1 MKQYLS
7 LLLCSVGLAAS
18 AQQAP
23 TLTVEKIM
31 QDPRWIGTSPDRVFW
46 GTDSKTIYFNWNPE
60 QALADSLYAT
70 PYNQAAPVKTAPM
83 DRARLTA
90 IRRGRYNQARTAIA
104 YNLGGDIYLLNLKT
118 GKDTRITHTT
128 EYENDPVFSFN
139 DQSVVYTSG
148 DNLFA
153 WDIAGGGTRQLT
165 DFTKGEKPEA
175 KKLNHQEQWLHAEQQ
190 GLFDIIKD
198 KQQNA
203 DAAKAFQQSV
213 KHDTLRTLYTG
224 DREVEE
230 TRISPDGRYVVYQ
243 LRKPATGAQSTKVP
257 NFVSAS
263 GFTTDIPSRTKVG
276 DPQSSYASFI
286 YDRVKDTVL
295 PIVTRNLPGIHD
307 LPDFAKDYSNYDTV
321 PRGVIVH
328 GPYWS
333 PNGTYALVDI
343 FSQDFKDRWL
353 AIVDMNTGT
362 VRSID
367 RQRDEAWVAGPG
379 IDDPEEYGDATLG
392 WLDDHTC
399 WYMSQASGYAHVY
412 KTDVASGQQTALTK
426 GSFEVQEAT
435 LSHDKK
441 YFYLLT
447 NAVHPGEKQWYRMPA
462 SGGEPQRITTMTGAH
477 EVSISPDEKWIAYR
491 YSYTN
496 KPWELYVQENVPG
509 SKPQQLTFKA
519 QSDAF
524 KAYPWRDV
532 PVITFTAHDG
542 ATVYARLYK
551 PDAAKKNGAAV
562 IFVHGAGYLQN
573 AHKWWSMY
581 FREYMFNNLLT
592 DLGYTVMDV
601 DYRGSA
607 GYGSKWRTGIYRYMG
622 GKDLDDEIDAV
633 HYLEQEQGIDKNRVG
648 MYGGSYGGFMTLM
661 AMFTKPGEIAA
672 GAALRSVTD
681 WAHYNHPYT
690 ASILNEPF
698 TDSIAYHRSSPIYHA
713 EGLKGHLLMCHG
725 MVDTNVHF
733 EDIVRLSQR
742 LIELHKDNWE
752 LAVYPVEDHGFT
764 TPSSWTDEYKRI
776 LKLFD
781 TYLK

>member
-1 MKQYLS
+1 
-7 LLLCSVGLAAS
+7 
-18 AQQAP
+18 
-23 TLTVEKIM
+23 M
-31 QDPRWIGTSPDRVFW
+31 QDTRWIGTSPDHVFW
-46 GTDSKTIYFNWNPE
+46 GTNNKTVYFTWNPDK
-60 QALADSLYAT
+60 ALNDSLYGT
-70 PYNQAAPVKTAPM
+70 PFNQASPFKTAPT
-83 DRARLTA
+83 DRARLLALQRGQYNTAHTA
-90 IRRGRYNQARTAIA
+90 ITYS
-104 YNLGGDIYLLNLKT
+104 LEGDIYLLDNKT
-118 GKDTRITHTT
+118 GKETRITHTSSD
-128 EYENDPVFSFN
+128 EYDPHFSFQ
-139 DQSVVYTSG
+139 DKRIVYSDN
-148 DNLFA
+148 DNLYA
-153 WDIAGGGTRQLT
+153 WNIADGSTAQLT
-165 DFTKGEKPEA
+165 NFTKGEKPAA
-175 KKLNHQEQWLHAEQQ
+175 KILTQQEQWLNTQQ
-190 GLFDIIKD
+190 QTLFDVIKD
-198 KQQNA
+198 DKEKRE
-203 DAAKAFQQSV
+203 AATTFRQSV
-213 KHDTLRTLYTG
+213 KTDTLKTLYTG
-224 DREVEE
+224 DKEVTD
-230 TRISPDGRYVVYQ
+230 TRISPDGRFVVYQ
-243 LRKPATGAQSTKVP
+243 LRKPATGAQSTKITR
-257 NFVSAS
+257 FVTAT

-276 DPQSSYASFI
+276 EPLATYSTFI
-286 YDRVKDTVL
+286 YDRQQDTVL
-295 PIVTRNLPGIHD
+295 PLITDQLPGLRD
-307 LPDFAKDYSNYDTV
+307 LPDYAKDYATHDTTIRSV
-321 PRGVIVH
+321 VIH

-333 PNGTYALVDI
+333 PGGTHALVDI

-353 AIVDMNTGT
+353 GVVDMQTG
-362 VRSID
+362 VIKAID

-392 WLDDHTC
+392 WLDENTC

-412 KTDVASGQQTALTK
+412 KTDVTTGRQTALTK
-426 GSFEVQEAT
+426 GNFEVQEAR

-447 NAVHPGEKQWYRMPA
+447 NAVHPGEKQWYRMPV

-477 EVSISPDEKWIAYR
+477 EVSLSPDEKWIAYR

-509 SKPQQLTFKA
+509 SKPRQLTFQA
-519 QSDAF
+519 ASDTF

-532 PVITFTAHDG
+532 PVITFHARDG
-542 ATVYARLYK
+542 ATVYARLYQ
-551 PDAAKKNGAAV
+551 PDPAKKNGAAV

-573 AHKWWSMY
+573 AHKWWSAY

-592 DLGYTVMDV
+592 DQGYTVMDI

-622 GKDLDDEIDAV
+622 GKDLDDEIDAA
-633 HYLEQEQGIDKNRVG
+633 HYLESNLGIDKKRIG

-661 AMFTKPGEIAA
+661 AMFTQPGEIAA

-681 WAHYNHPYT
+681 WAHYNHGYT

-698 TDSIAYHRSSPIYHA
+698 TDSIAYRRSSPIYFA
-713 EGLKGHLLMCHG
+713 QGLQGHLLMCHG

-742 LIELHKDNWE
+742 LIELHKENWE

-764 TPSSWTDEYKRI
+764 TPASWTDEYKRI